1 MLTLD
6 KAKQFDQSAKHQ
18 SVVSTI
24 PMQVES
30 NKNKLIIFAWAAT
43 FALVAIIGFAYVKWV
58 PYYAKAFI
66 AYNQHSIGDS
76 IIFGKA
82 SAAPAASISAALDYA
97 IAYGKSIWKA
107 MLLGL
112 ILGSGI
118 KVLLPSNWVSAVLG
132 RLGFRSVMLGGFFAL
147 PCMMCTCCAAPVAA
161 GMRQS
166 RASVGSVVSW
176 WLANPL
182 LNPATLVF
190 MGFVLGWG
198 WALFRLVFGIAMVL
212 GIAYLAERYTE
223 SRLNK
228 EEASLEDA
236 SKQNLPPE
244 PEVSSDGVMLR
255 WAREFMSLTIKLLPE
270 YLVLVLLLGA
280 ARAWLF
286 PVFGADDSIIW
297 IFALAFA
304 GMLFVI
310 PTAGEVPIVQA
321 MFALGMGAGPAG
333 ALIMTLPAVSLP
345 SLVMLGK
352 VFSLRMRLLIAVGVV
367 LSGIIAGFVA
377 KFMF

>member
-1 MLTLD
+1 MQ
-6 KAKQFDQSAKHQ
+6 A
-18 SVVSTI
+18 SV
-24 PMQVES
+24 
-30 NKNKLIIFAWAAT
+30 NKKPLSILVWAMIFV
-43 FALVAIIGFAYVKWV
+43 LVAIIGFAYVKWI

-66 AYNQHSIGDS
+66 AQSQHSIGDS
-76 IIFGKA
+76 IISGKA
-82 SAAPAASISAALDYA
+82 GFAPAASWNAAVEYA

-107 MLLGL
+107 MILGL
-112 ILGSGI
+112 LLGSGI
-118 KVLLPSNWVSAVLG
+118 KVLLPSQWVSELLG
-132 RLGFRSVMLGGFFAL
+132 RLGFISVIRGGVLAI

-176 WLANPL
+176 WLSNPI

-198 WALFRLVFGIAMVL
+198 WALFRVVFGIAMVL
-212 GIAYLAERYTE
+212 GIAYLAERYG
-223 SRLNK
+223 
-228 EEASLEDA
+228 DA
-236 SKQNLPPE
+236 SETGSLSQSFPA
-244 PEVSSDGVMLR
+244 EVDTSSDNILVR
-255 WAREFMSLTIKLLPE
+255 WLREFMTLGIRLLPE

-297 IFALAFA
+297 IVAMALA

-321 MFALGMGAGPAG
+321 MLALGMGAGPAA
-333 ALIMTLPAVSLP
+333 ALIMTLPAISLP
-345 SLVMLGK
+345 SLAMLGS
-352 VFSLRMRLLIAVGVV
+352 VFSLRIRLVIALGVV
-367 LSGIIAGFVA
+367 LSGIVAGLSARFL
-377 KFMF
+377 F

>member
-1 MLTLD
+1 
-6 KAKQFDQSAKHQ
+6 
-18 SVVSTI
+18 
-24 PMQVES
+24 MQEQL
-30 NKNKLIIFAWAAT
+30 NKNNLIIFAWAAT
-43 FALVAIIGFAYVKWV
+43 FALVAIIGFAYVKWI
-58 PYYAKAFI
+58 PYYAKAFV
-66 AYNQHSIGDS
+66 AYSQHSIGDS

-82 SAAPAASISAALDYA
+82 SAAPPASLSAALDYA
-97 IAYGKSIWKA
+97 MAYGKSIWKA

-118 KVLLPSNWVSAVLG
+118 KVLLPSHWVSAMLG
-132 RLGFRSVMLGGFFAL
+132 RLGFRSVMLGGLFAL

-198 WALFRLVFGIAMVL
+198 WVLFRLVFGVAMVL

-223 SRLNK
+223 SNNVDANK
-228 EEASLEDA
+228 EGLSQADTTFNQQLM
-236 SKQNLPPE
+236 LE
-244 PEVSSDGVMLR
+244 PEVSTEGVMLR
-255 WAREFMSLTIKLLPE
+255 WVREFMSLTIKLLPE

-280 ARAWLF
+280 TRAWLF

-297 IFALAFA
+297 IFALALA

-321 MFALGMGAGPAG
+321 MFALGMGAGPAA

-352 VFSLRMRLLIAVGVV
+352 VFSLRIRLLIAVGVV
-367 LSGIIAGFVA
+367 LSGIIAGFAA
-377 KFMF
+377 KYLF